1 MKHFDAIVVVSA
13 CLRWWWWR
21 WWWWYLTLW
30 TLPMTTYNWLAA
42 TGWLWLADCTTYSL
56 ASLITNRQC
65 WSPAV
70 RGKHQLTP
78 EHQAEQMTEHQA
90 WLIFNSQ
97 TQIYLVYSTAAQ
109 ISDDSWRY
117 TMVLWQ
123 SEILVTTWY
132 PLFQSSAVQPPS
144 RSYLVGPTPSSGI
157 SGMSLFSSICSN
169 ITGIIGDSPA
179 PCDQINLSRSS

>member
-1 MKHFDAIVVVSA
+1 MVVMVHISP
-13 CLRWWWWR
+13 CEHYPWQ
-21 WWWWYLTLW
+21 LTTDW
-30 TLPMTTYNWLAA
+30 LP
-42 TGWLWLADCTTYSL
+42 LADSDWLTAPHTVLLLSSPTTD
-56 ASLITNRQC
+56 N
-65 WSPAV
+65 V
-70 RGKHQLTP
+70 GGKHQLTP

-123 SEILVTTWY
+123 SQILVTTWY